1 MSKKPYKQRQ
11 STAPAKSITLI
22 SKVFLENSGFLKK
35 FLGRFLSER
44 QDIED
49 VVQETYLR
57 AYNAEQQNS
66 ASGATIDYPKAFLF
80 KIAKNLALTELSKK
94 SRHITD
100 YIEDIELSLLSEQGA
115 TTEEELE
122 AREHIN
128 IICEAVTT
136 MPERR
141 QKVYLMRKVHGAS
154 HREIAD
160 TLGISI
166 SAVEKHLLKAML
178 ACRDYTRK
186 HEQSQQEQA
195 LALHRHTQD
204 RHPQK
209 RGTIASQGS
218 ARKDVNL

>member
-1 MSKKPYKQRQ
+1 MSDNSVKNSQAALPGR
-11 STAPAKSITLI
+11 STSLI

-57 AYNAEQQNS
+57 AYNAEQHNRQT
-66 ASGATIDYPKAFLF
+66 GDPIDYPKAFLF

-94 SRHITD
+94 SRRITD
-100 YIEDIELSLLSEQGA
+100 YIDDIELTLLTENGS

-128 IICEAVTT
+128 IICEAITA

-141 QKVYLMRKVHGAS
+141 QRVYLMRKVHGAS
-154 HREIAD
+154 HREIAG
-160 TLGISI
+160 TLGISV

-178 ACRDYTRK
+178 ACREHIRR
-186 HEQSQQEQA
+186 HEQEQQIARQPIQQEAGYAPGQRPRKKDMA
-195 LALHRHTQD
+195 L
-204 RHPQK
+204 
-209 RGTIASQGS
+209 
-218 ARKDVNL
+218 